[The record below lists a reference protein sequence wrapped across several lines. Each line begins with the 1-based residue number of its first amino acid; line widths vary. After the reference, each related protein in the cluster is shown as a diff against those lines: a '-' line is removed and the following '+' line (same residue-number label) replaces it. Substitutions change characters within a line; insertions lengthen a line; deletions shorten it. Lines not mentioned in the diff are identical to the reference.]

1 MSSYVK
7 YLNTDIQSLT
17 EGFAKIPIKK
27 VGVRG
32 MVAPIKILRKDNN
45 EYFNTVATFSLYCSL
60 DEETKGI
67 NMSRNGRVL
76 IEQLNEEPLELDKI
90 YKITEDLM
98 KAHKT
103 QDMYLK
109 MSFQYIFNDCS
120 PALGLPSYE
129 PCNCII
135 ESIINKNG
143 HRVFLEVASNES
155 SCCPCSKNMSL
166 LTNNI
171 SDEQLAIINSIQDED
186 LKKKILAAGF
196 GAHNQRSEIKIKV
209 ELNRDSYPNN
219 IMWIEDLVK
228 VCKHAS
234 SASTKN
240 ILKRPDEKMVT
251 ELQYMGGY
259 FDDICVYHDVE
270 GAGPKFCEDIA
281 RDAAD
286 ILNKKYLDKTIKDY
300 VVVVEN
306 QESIHTTLTA
316 VSVVTAGRELR

>member
-7 YLNTDIQSLT
+7 YLNTDIQSMT

-32 MVAPIKILRKDNN
+32 MIAPIRILRKDNKQ
-45 EYFNTVATFSLYCSL
+45 YFDTVATFSLYCSL
-60 DEETKGI
+60 DENTKGI
-67 NMSRNGRVL
+67 NMSRNGRTL
-76 IEQLNEEPLELDKI
+76 ISQLNEEPLKLDKI
-90 YKITEDLM
+90 YKITEELM
-98 KAHKT
+98 KAHQTK
-103 QDMYLK
+103 DMYLK
-109 MSFQYIFNDCS
+109 MTFQYIFEDHS
-120 PALGLPSYE
+120 PATHLPSYE
-129 PCNCII
+129 PVNCTI
-135 ESIINKNG
+135 ESVINKNG

-171 SDEQLAIINSIQDED
+171 TDDQLTIINSIQDED
-186 LKKKILAAGF
+186 LKKKILASGF

-209 ELNRDSYPNN
+209 EMNYDYPEL
-219 IMWIEDLVK
+219 MWIEDLVK
-228 VCKHAS
+228 VCKYAS

-251 ELQYMGGY
+251 ELQYLGGY
-259 FDDICVYHDVE
+259 IDENCEYHDVE
-270 GAGPKFCEDIA
+270 GAGPKFCEDIG

-286 ILNKKYLDKTIKDY
+286 LLNKNYLDKNIKDY

>member
-1 MSSYVK
+1 
-7 YLNTDIQSLT
+7 
-17 EGFAKIPIKK
+17 
-27 VGVRG
+27 
-32 MVAPIKILRKDNN
+32 
-45 EYFNTVATFSLYCSL
+45 
-60 DEETKGI
+60 
-67 NMSRNGRVL
+67 MSRNGRTL
-76 IEQLNEEPLELDKI
+76 ISHLNEQPLKLDEI
-90 YKITEDLM
+90 YKMTEDLM
-98 KAHKT
+98 KAHNT

-109 MSFQYIFNDCS
+109 MTFQYIFEDRS
-120 PALGLPSYE
+120 PATGLPSYE

-135 ESIINKNG
+135 ESVINKNG
-143 HRVFLEVASNES
+143 HRVYLEVASNES

-209 ELNRDSYPNN
+209 ELNKESPEL
-219 IMWIEDLVK
+219 MWIEDLVK
-228 VCKHAS
+228 VCKYAS

-251 ELQYMGGY
+251 ELQYLGGY
-259 FDDICVYHDVE
+259 YGEKCEYVDVE
-270 GAGPKFCEDIA
+270 GAGPKFCEDIS
-281 RDAAD
+281 RDAAN

-316 VSVVTAGRELR
+316 VSVITAGRDLR

>member
-1 MSSYVK
+1 MGSNVK
-7 YLNTDIQSLT
+7 YLTKDIQSQT
-17 EGFAKIPIKK
+17 EGFAKLPIKK

-45 EYFNTVATFSLYCSL
+45 EYFTTIANFSLYCSL
-60 DEETKGI
+60 DENTKGI
-67 NMSRNGRVL
+67 NMSRNGRTL
-76 IEQLNEEPLELDKI
+76 ISSLNEEPLKLNEI
-90 YKITEDLM
+90 YKLTEDLM
-98 KAHKT
+98 KAHNT
-103 QDMYLK
+103 EDMYLK
-109 MSFQYIFNDCS
+109 MTFQYIFKDHS
-120 PALGLPSYE
+120 PATHLISYE
-129 PCNCII
+129 PCNCTI
-135 ESIINKNG
+135 ECIMNKD
-143 HRVFLEVASNES
+143 VTKVYLEVASNES

-171 SDEQLAIINSIQDED
+171 TDEQLAFINSIQDED
-186 LKKKILAAGF
+186 LKTKILASGF

-209 ELNRDSYPNN
+209 ELNRDSYPDNL
-219 IMWIEDLVK
+219 MWIEDLVR
-228 VCKHAS
+228 VCKFAS

-251 ELQYMGGY
+251 ELQYLGGY
-259 FDDICVYHDVE
+259 IDENCEYHDVE

-286 ILNKKYLDKTIKDY
+286 LLNKNYLDKTIKDY

-316 VSVVTAGRELR
+316 VSVITAGRNLK